1 MERHYDFYESFS
13 LVAARMTA
21 LAISETPT
29 SIIIVAQNTNHVV
42 VSIRNVL
49 IRWLA
54 PNQKTRFEAVS
65 AFLLTGE
72 WATNLRART
81 AIW

>member
-1 MERHYDFYESFS
+1 MQQLSFLFHFGFEKPLMEHHYDFYESFS

-29 SIIIVAQNTNHVV
+29 SIIIVAQDTNHVV

-49 IRWLA
+49 IR
-54 PNQKTRFEAVS
+54 
-65 AFLLTGE
+65 
-72 WATNLRART
+72 
-81 AIW
+81 